1 MFIREQCVSRY
12 VTKPANFSAEEQDQL
27 FRLLR
32 QLDGDSSAT
41 QRDLAA
47 AVGVSLG
54 RLNTLLRSATDA
66 SLVERITKDSA
77 DKRQRVAYALT
88 LKGASEKNRL
98 TDIFLARKFAEY
110 DALHAEL
117 TGTAS
122 GFSPLKGRTKLMQN
136 NLAPIPELY
145 VSYDSAQ
152 KLKVEAADLTSHD
165 LTPRQICDLELL
177 MNGGFNPL
185 KGFLSEADYDSVVDN
200 MRLTTGELWPMPIT
214 LDVSKDFA
222 DSIELGQD
230 IALRDQEGVILG
242 TMTVTDKWV
251 PNKAKEAE
259 KVFGADDLAHPAVNY
274 LHHTAG
280 EVYLGGP
287 VTGIQ
292 QPVHYDFR
300 ARRDTPNELRAYF
313 RKMGWRKI
321 VAFQTRN
328 PLHRAHQEL
337 TFRAAREAEANLLI
351 HPVVGLTKPGD
362 IDHFTRVRCYEAV
375 LDQYPAS
382 TTTMSLLN
390 LAMRMAGPREAVWH
404 GLIRKNHGCTHFI
417 VGRDHAGPG
426 KNSAGEDF
434 YGPYDAQD
442 LFREHQEEIGI
453 TMVDFKHMVY
463 VQERA
468 QYEPADEIADKDDV
482 TILNISGTELRR
494 RLAEG
499 LEIPEWFSF
508 PTVVQELRK
517 SKPPRAKQGFT
528 VFFTGFSGSGKS
540 TIANALM
547 VKLMEMGGRPVTLLD
562 GDIVRKNLSSELGFS
577 KEHRDLNIRRIGY
590 VASEITKNGG
600 IAICAPI
607 APYASTRRAVR
618 EDIEA
623 FGAFVEVHVATTI
636 EECERR
642 DRKGLYKLA
651 REGKIKEFTGIS
663 DPYDV
668 PENPE
673 LSVETENVE
682 VDNCAHQVLLKLE
695 SMGLIKA

>member
-1 MFIREQCVSRY
+1 MS
-12 VTKPANFSAEEQDQL
+12 TP
-27 FRLLR
+27 
-32 QLDGDSSAT
+32 
-41 QRDLAA
+41 
-47 AVGVSLG
+47 
-54 RLNTLLRSATDA
+54 
-66 SLVERITKDSA
+66 
-77 DKRQRVAYALT
+77 
-88 LKGASEKNRL
+88 
-98 TDIFLARKFAEY
+98 
-110 DALHAEL
+110 
-117 TGTAS
+117 
-122 GFSPLKGRTKLMQN
+122 

-145 VSYDSAQ
+145 VSYESAQ
-152 KLKVEAADLTSHD
+152 KLKLEAAELTSVD

-185 KGFLSEADYDSVVDN
+185 KGFLSEADYDGVVDN
-200 MRLTTGELWPMPIT
+200 MRLANGALWPMPIN
-214 LDVSKDFA
+214 LDVSKKIA
-222 DSIELGQD
+222 ETVEIGQD
-230 IALRDQEGVILG
+230 IALRDQEGVILA
-242 TMTVTDKWV
+242 TMTVTDSWT
-251 PNKAKEAE
+251 PNKSLEAQ

-274 LHHTAG
+274 LHNTAG

-300 ARRDTPNELRAYF
+300 GSRDTPNELRAYF
-313 RKMGWRKI
+313 RKVGWRRV

-337 TFRAAREAEANLLI
+337 TFRAAKEAQANLLI
-351 HPVVGLTKPGD
+351 HPVVGMTKPGD
-362 IDHFTRVRCYEAV
+362 VDHFTRVRCYEAV
-375 LDQYPAS
+375 LDKYPAS

-404 GLIRKNHGCTHFI
+404 GLIRANHGCTHFI

-426 KNSAGEDF
+426 KNSQGKDF
-434 YGPYDAQD
+434 YGPYDAQE
-442 LFREHQEEIGI
+442 LFAKHADEIGVE
-453 TMVDFKHMVY
+453 MVDFKHMVY
-463 VQERA
+463 VQERS
-468 QYEPADEIADKDDV
+468 QYYPV
-482 TILNISGTELRR
+482 TEVPEGTTVLDISGTELRR

-508 PTVVQELRK
+508 PEVVKELRRTR
-517 SKPPRAKQGFT
+517 PPRAKQGFT

-607 APYASTRRAVR
+607 APYATTRRAVR
-618 EDIEA
+618 EDVESY
-623 FGAFVEVHVATTI
+623 GAFVEVHVATSI
-636 EECERR
+636 EECEAR

-651 REGKIKEFTGIS
+651 RAGKIKEFTGIS

-668 PENPE
+668 PETPE
-673 LSVETENVE
+673 LRLETEGTD

-695 SMGLIKA
+695 SLGLIAAH

>member
-1 MFIREQCVSRY
+1 M
-12 VTKPANFSAEEQDQL
+12 TDTSAKTNLPEEEDLL

-32 QLDGDSSAT
+32 QLEIAPEGS
-41 QRDLAA
+41 QRSTSTAL
-47 AVGVSLG
+47 GISLG
-54 RLNTLLRSATDA
+54 RLNALLRSAEEIR
-66 SLVERITKDSA
+66 LIKINERA
-77 DKRQRVAYALT
+77 GPDKRRRFEYVLT
-88 LKGASEKNRL
+88 TRGAAEKIRL
-98 TDIFLARKFAEY
+98 TDQFLARKFAEY
-110 DALHAEL
+110 DRLHAEL
-117 TGTAS
+117 TGTTS
-122 GFSPLKGRTKLMQN
+122 GLIPLKHRTNNMQN
-136 NLAPIPELY
+136 NLAPIPELF
-145 VSYDSAQ
+145 VSYESS
-152 KLKVEAADLTSHD
+152 LKMKMEAADLTSWD
-165 LTPRQICDLELL
+165 LSPRQICDLELL

-185 KGFLSEADYDSVVDN
+185 KGFLTEADYDSVVET

-214 LDVSKDFA
+214 LDVSEEFA
-222 DSIELGQD
+222 ASVELGQD

-242 TMTVTDKWV
+242 TMTVTDRWE

-259 KVFGADDLAHPAVNY
+259 MVFGADDSAHPAVNY
-274 LHHTAG
+274 LHNQAG
-280 EVYLGGP
+280 KIYLGGP
-287 VTGIQ
+287 VVGIQ

-300 ARRDTPNELRAYF
+300 ARRESPNELRAYF

-337 TFRAAREAEANLLI
+337 TFRAAKEAEANLLI
-351 HPVVGLTKPGD
+351 HPVVGMGKPGD

-382 TTTMSLLN
+382 TTHMSLLN

-404 GLIRKNHGCTHFI
+404 GLIRKNHGLTHFI

-426 KNSAGEDF
+426 NNSQGEDF

-442 LFREHQEEIGI
+442 LFRKHQEEMGI
-453 TMVDFKHMVY
+453 EMVDFKHMVY

-468 QYEPADEIADKDDV
+468 QYEPADEIEDKENV
-482 TILNISGTELRR
+482 TVLNISGTELRR
-494 RLAEG
+494 RLSEG

-508 PTVVQELRK
+508 PTVVEELRK
-517 SKPPRAKQGFT
+517 TKPPRAKQGFT

-547 VKLMEMGGRPVTLLD
+547 VKLMEMGGRPTTLLD
-562 GDIVRKNLSSELGFS
+562 GDLVRKNLSSELGFS

-607 APYASTRRAVR
+607 APYATTRRAVR

-623 FGAFVEVHVATTI
+623 FGAFVEVHVATSI
-636 EECERR
+636 EECEKR

-668 PENPE
+668 PANPE
-673 LSVETENVE
+673 LVIETVGTD
-682 VDNCAHQVLLKLE
+682 VDYCAQQVLLKLE
-695 SMGLIKA
+695 GMGLIGA

>member
-1 MFIREQCVSRY
+1 MYATEIKSQ
-12 VTKPANFSAEEQDQL
+12 PQEEDQL
-27 FRLLR
+27 FRFLR
-32 QLDGDSSAT
+32 QLDLTPDASQRVIASA
-41 QRDLAA
+41 L
-47 AVGVSLG
+47 GISLG
-54 RLNTLLRSATDA
+54 RLNTLLRATADKGFIKIG
-66 SLVERITKDSA
+66 ERNST
-77 DKRQRVAYALT
+77 DKRQRVSYEVT
-88 LKGASEKNRL
+88 FRGAAEKVRL
-98 TDIFLARKFAEY
+98 TDQFLTRKFAEY

-117 TGTAS
+117 TGATS
-122 GFSPLKGRTKLMQN
+122 GLEPFKHRTKLMQN
-136 NLAPIPELY
+136 NLAPISELY
-145 VSYDSAQ
+145 VSYESAQ

-165 LTPRQICDLELL
+165 MSPRQICDLELL

-185 KGFLSEADYDSVVDN
+185 KGFMSEADYDGVLEN
-200 MRLTTGELWPMPIT
+200 MRLADGALWPMPIT
-214 LDVSKDFA
+214 LDVSEDFA
-222 DSIELGQD
+222 QTIELGQD

-242 TMTVTDKWV
+242 TMTVTDRWE
-251 PNKAKEAE
+251 PNKSNEAI
-259 KVFGADDLAHPAVNY
+259 KVFGADDDAHPAVNY
-274 LHHTAG
+274 LNNQAG
-280 EVYLGGP
+280 KIYLGGP

-300 ARRDTPNELRAYF
+300 GRRDTPNELRAYF
-313 RKMGWRKI
+313 RKMGWRKV

-337 TFRAAREAEANLLI
+337 TFRAAKEAQANLLI
-351 HPVVGLTKPGD
+351 HPVVGMTKPGD
-362 IDHFTRVRCYEAV
+362 VDHFTRVRCYEAV
-375 LDQYPAS
+375 LDKYPSS
-382 TTTMSLLN
+382 TTSMSLLN

-404 GLIRKNHGCTHFI
+404 GLIRANHGCTHFI

-442 LFREHQEEIGI
+442 LYRANQSEIGCK
-453 TMVDFKHMVY
+453 MVDFKHMVWIA
-463 VQERA
+463 ERA
-468 QYEPADEIADKDDV
+468 QYEAIDEIKDKDKV

-494 RLAEG
+494 RLSEG

-508 PTVVQELRK
+508 PEVVKELRRT
-517 SKPPRAKQGFT
+517 KPPRSKRGFT

-540 TIANALM
+540 TIANAVM
-547 VKLMEMGGRPVTLLD
+547 VKLMEMGGRPVALLD

-607 APYASTRRAVR
+607 APYATTRRAVR
-618 EDIEA
+618 EDVED
-623 FGAFVEVHVATTI
+623 FGAFVEIHVATSI
-636 EECERR
+636 EECEKR

-668 PENPE
+668 PANPE

-695 SMGLIKA
+695 SMGLIAAQ

>member
-1 MFIREQCVSRY
+1 MPSAA
-12 VTKPANFSAEEQDQL
+12 TKTSPEYEDQL

-32 QLDGDSSAT
+32 QLDLAPQAS
-41 QRDLAA
+41 QRAMAEVL
-47 AVGVSLG
+47 GVSLG
-54 RLNTLLRSATDA
+54 RLNALLRDATAAGFVD
-66 SLVERITKDSA
+66 VGGHDGP
-77 DKRQRVAYALT
+77 DKRQRYSYALT
-88 LKGASEKNRL
+88 TRGAAEKNRL
-98 TDIFLARKFAEY
+98 TDQFLTRKFAEY
-110 DALHAEL
+110 DALYSEL
-117 TGTAS
+117 TGTTS
-122 GFSPLKGRTKLMQN
+122 GFNPLNYRTKLMEN

-152 KLKVEAADLTSHD
+152 KLKSEAGDLVSWD

-185 KGFLSEADYDSVVDN
+185 KGFLSEADYNSVVDT
-200 MRLTTGELWPMPIT
+200 MRTADGALWPMPIT
-214 LDVSKDFA
+214 LDVSEAFA
-222 DSIELGQD
+222 EGLEVGQD
-230 IALRDQEGVILG
+230 IALRDQEGVILA
-242 TMTVTDKWV
+242 TMTVTDRWE
-251 PNKAKEAE
+251 PNKSLEAE

-274 LHHTAG
+274 LHNTAG
-280 EVYLGGP
+280 KIYLGGP

-300 ARRDTPNELRAYF
+300 AKRNTPNELRAYF
-313 RKMGWRKI
+313 RKMGWRKV

-337 TFRAAREAEANLLI
+337 TFRAAREAQANLLI

-362 IDHFTRVRCYEAV
+362 VDHFTRVRCYEAV
-375 LDQYPAS
+375 LDKYPAA
-382 TTTMSLLN
+382 TTSMSLLN

-426 KNSAGEDF
+426 NNSQGEDF

-442 LFREHQEEIGI
+442 LFREHQEEMGI
-453 TMVDFKHMVY
+453 EMVDFKHMVY

-468 QYEPADEIADKDDV
+468 QYEPNDEIADRDNV

-508 PTVVQELRK
+508 PEVVTELRRTR
-517 SKPPRAKQGFT
+517 PPRSKQGFT

-618 EDIEA
+618 EDVEA
-623 FGAFVEVHVATTI
+623 FGAFVEVHVATSI

-673 LSVETENVE
+673 LSVETENVD

-695 SMGLIKA
+695 SMGLLSADG

>member
-1 MFIREQCVSRY
+1 M
-12 VTKPANFSAEEQDQL
+12 PQD
-27 FRLLR
+27 
-32 QLDGDSSAT
+32 
-41 QRDLAA
+41 
-47 AVGVSLG
+47 
-54 RLNTLLRSATDA
+54 
-66 SLVERITKDSA
+66 
-77 DKRQRVAYALT
+77 
-88 LKGASEKNRL
+88 
-98 TDIFLARKFAEY
+98 
-110 DALHAEL
+110 
-117 TGTAS
+117 
-122 GFSPLKGRTKLMQN
+122 
-136 NLAPIPELY
+136 LAPIPELY
-145 VSYDSAQ
+145 VSYESAQ
-152 KLKVEAADLTSHD
+152 KLKAEAGDLVSHD

-185 KGFLSEADYDSVVDN
+185 KGFLSEADYTSVVDN
-200 MRLTTGELWPMPIT
+200 MRLADGALWPMPVT
-214 LDVSKDFA
+214 LDVSEGFA
-222 DSIELGQD
+222 DKVTIGQD
-230 IALRDQEGVILG
+230 IALRDQEGVILA

-251 PNKAKEAE
+251 PNKAHEAQ
-259 KVFGADDLAHPAVNY
+259 KVYGADDSAHPAVNY
-274 LHHTAG
+274 LHNTAG
-280 EVYLGGP
+280 SVYLGGP

-300 ARRDTPNELRAYF
+300 GRRDTPNELRALF
-313 RKMGWRKI
+313 RKLGWRKV

-337 TFRAAREAEANLLI
+337 TFRAAREAQANLLI
-351 HPVVGLTKPGD
+351 HPVVGMTKPGD

-375 LDQYPAS
+375 LDQYPSA

-426 KNSAGEDF
+426 KNSTGQDF

-442 LFREHQEEIGI
+442 LFRAHQDEMGI
-453 TMVDFKHMVY
+453 EMVDFKQMVY
-463 VQERA
+463 VQDRA
-468 QYEPADEIADKDDV
+468 QYEPADEIADKDKV
-482 TILNISGTELRR
+482 TILDISGTELRR
-494 RLAEG
+494 CLAEG

-508 PTVVQELRK
+508 PQVVEELRK
-517 SKPPRAKQGFT
+517 SRPARAKQGFT

-607 APYASTRRAVR
+607 APYATTRRAVR
-618 EDIEA
+618 EDVEQ
-623 FGAFVEVHVATTI
+623 FGAFVEVHVATSI

-651 REGKIKEFTGIS
+651 RAGKIAEFTGIS

-668 PENPE
+668 PDHPE
-673 LSVETENVE
+673 LRLDTENQS
-682 VDNCAHQVLLKLE
+682 VDGCAHQVLLKLE
-695 SMGLIKA
+695 SLGLIKG

>member
-1 MFIREQCVSRY
+1 MNSIDV
-12 VTKPANFSAEEQDQL
+12 KPSLPEDDHL

-32 QLDGDSSAT
+32 QLDLAPDASQRAT
-41 QRDLAA
+41 AA
-47 AVGVSLG
+47 ALGVSLG
-54 RLNTLLRSATDA
+54 GLNAQLRAA
-66 SLVERITKDSA
+66 VEAGLISVTERKGD
-77 DKRQRVAYALT
+77 DRRQRFAYALT
-88 LKGASEKNRL
+88 PRGATAKLRL
-98 TDIFLARKFAEY
+98 TDQFLARKLAEY

-117 TGTAS
+117 TGAAS
-122 GFSPLKGRTKLMQN
+122 NLVPLKHRTSLVQN
-136 NLAPIPELY
+136 NLTPIPELY
-145 VSYDSAQ
+145 VSYESAQ
-152 KLKVEAADLTSHD
+152 KLKVEAADLVSWD

-177 MNGGFNPL
+177 MNGGFSPL
-185 KGFLSEADYDSVVDN
+185 KGFLSEEDYNGVVEN
-200 MRLTTGELWPMPIT
+200 MRLADGTLWPMPIT
-214 LDVSKDFA
+214 LDVSGKFA
-222 DSIELGQD
+222 EGLEIGQD
-230 IALRDQEGVILG
+230 IALRDQEGVILA
-242 TMTVTDKWV
+242 TMTVTDNWSPDK
-251 PNKAKEAE
+251 KREAE
-259 KVFGADDLAHPAVNY
+259 KVFGADDDAHPAVNY
-274 LHHTAG
+274 LHNTAG
-280 EVYLGGP
+280 NAYLGGP
-287 VTGIQ
+287 ITGIQ

-300 ARRDTPNELRAYF
+300 GRRDTPNELRAYF
-313 RKMGWRKI
+313 RKLGWRKV

-337 TFRAAREAEANLLI
+337 TFRAAKEAEANLLI
-351 HPVVGLTKPGD
+351 HPVVGMTKPGD
-362 IDHFTRVRCYEAV
+362 VDHFTRVRCYEAV
-375 LDQYPAS
+375 LDKYPGS

-442 LFREHQEEIGI
+442 LFREHEAEIGI
-453 TMVDFKHMVY
+453 EMVDFKHMVY

-468 QYEPADEIADKDDV
+468 QYEPMDEIADKDNV

-508 PTVVQELRK
+508 PEVVKELRRTR
-517 SKPPRAKQGFT
+517 PPRSKQGFT

-607 APYASTRRAVR
+607 APYATTRRAVR

-623 FGAFVEVHVATTI
+623 FGAFVEVHVATSI

-673 LSVETENVE
+673 LSVETENVD
-682 VDNCAHQVLLKLE
+682 VDNCAHQVILKLE
-695 SMGLIKA
+695 QMGLIAG